1 MTSLIR
7 IENLSVHTHNQ
18 QCLVEPISLSLQA
31 GRNLTI
37 LGETGSGKSLLA
49 QAIMGALPSS
59 LIAKGKVFLF
69 EQETSHKHRQHYWG
83 KQIAM
88 LPQEPSRALDP
99 TMTILKQTWES
110 HYYVAK
116 QPSSIAKQS
125 SLQRLQ
131 SLSLGSAIHHYPHQ
145 LSGGMA
151 QRAAFAIATGAGAT
165 IVIADEPTKGLDH
178 ENKQTIIA
186 MLNQVTQQGGSVL
199 TITHDIEVASQ
210 LRGEIMVMKK
220 GQLLEYGEASQLL
233 IHPRSEY
240 AQQLIKAAPLH
251 WKEKLF
257 IPLKV
262 KDTPDNSSLSANLL
276 TSPSDNL
283 KMTSTNAQP
292 LLSVTNL
299 AIHRGK
305 KKLFDKL
312 SFDLKQGEC
321 LGIYGPSGTGKSSL
335 GDALCGLL
343 SPSEGSI
350 RWQQPLLPQT
360 ILKLY
365 QDPPAA
371 FAAQVSLQTLLNDV
385 IHRHQLDASRI
396 PRLLQ
401 QLKLQPELLAR
412 SAYHVSGGELQ
423 RIAILR
429 VLLFNPKLI
438 FADEVTSRLD
448 PITQKETITLLLEQ
462 CQQNNCS
469 LVLVS
474 HDIDLLKHS
483 CHQVINLENYT
494 QKN

>member
-1 MTSLIR
+1 MISLIR
-7 IENLSVHTHNQ
+7 IENLSVHTNDQ

-49 QAIMGALPSS
+49 QAIMGVLPHS
-59 LIAKGKVFLF
+59 LTTKGRVFLF
-69 EQETSHKHRQHYWG
+69 DQETSLKHRRHYWG

-110 HYYVAK
+110 HHYVAK
-116 QPSSIAKQS
+116 QPSSTAKQL
-125 SLQRLQ
+125 SLLQLQ
-131 SLSLGSAIHHYPHQ
+131 SLSLDSATHHYPHQ

-165 IVIADEPTKGLDH
+165 IVIADEPTKGLDYK
-178 ENKQTIIA
+178 NKQTIIA
-186 MLNQVTQQGGSVL
+186 MLNHVTQQGGSVL
-199 TITHDIEVASQ
+199 TITHDIEVVSQ
-210 LRGEIMVMKK
+210 LGGDVMVMKK
-220 GQLLEYGEASQLL
+220 GQLLEFGEATQLL
-233 IHPRSEY
+233 TLPRSEY
-240 AQQLIKAAPLH
+240 AQQLIKASPRH
-251 WKEKLF
+251 WKEKPVL
-257 IPLKV
+257 PLKIE
-262 KDTPDNSSLSANLL
+262 DTKGNSSTNLSA
-276 TSPSDNL
+276 SPSDSPKRTTTKVL
-283 KMTSTNAQP
+283 P

-305 KKLFDKL
+305 KKLFDNL

-350 RWQQPLLPQT
+350 RWQQSLPPQT

-365 QDPPAA
+365 QDPPTA
-371 FAAQVSLQTLLNDV
+371 FASQVSLQILLEDV
-385 IHRHQLDASRI
+385 IRRHQLDSSRI
-396 PRLLQ
+396 PTLLQ
-401 QLKLQPELLAR
+401 QLKLQPELLSR
-412 SAYHVSGGELQ
+412 SAHHVSGGELQ

-448 PITQKETITLLLEQ
+448 PITQKETIALLLEQ
-462 CQQNNCS
+462 CQQSHCA